1 MVSLFTMQN
10 LLNLSKYLKKKIP
23 KNNQVYFR
31 HRKNSSRINEK
42 YQTFS
47 RVTKKFDNNILI
59 KEGGKRVKGFFR
71 RCFKNKPLIS
81 IITVVFNDEKDLENT
96 IKSVLL
102 QDYDNLEF
110 IIIDGGSSGKVITKI
125 KKYESHIDYWI
136 SQKDRGIWDAWNKG
150 IRLSTGKFICFLN
163 VGDFFTENSINTIVR
178 TINKNENID
187 IIFGAVKKK
196 KIYSGFY
203 PKKISMNLNIFPS
216 FVSTFVSIDMYKKY
230 GLFDL
235 NFEYFNDYEFVYR
248 LIKKKKLNWV
258 ATNQNQVITVFD
270 LNGYSSKIGIIKQM
284 IEELKIRLKYENFFL
299 IFFKIFLKF
308 FRFYYLKLF
317 KTNKFLK
324 YN

>member
-1 MVSLFTMQN
+1 MQN

-23 KNNQVYFR
+23 KNNQVYLR
-31 HRKNSSRINEK
+31 HKKNSFRINEK

-47 RVTKKFDNNILI
+47 RVTQKFDNNILI
-59 KEGGKRVKGFFR
+59 REGGKRVKGFFR
-71 RCFKNKPLIS
+71 RCFQNKPLIS

-125 KKYESHIDYWI
+125 KKYENYIDYWI
-136 SQKDRGIWDAWNKG
+136 SQKDLGIWDAWNKG

-163 VGDFFTENSINTIVR
+163 VGDFFTENSINTIVK
-178 TINKNENID
+178 TINKNENLD

-196 KIYSGFY
+196 KIYAGFY

-216 FVSTFVSIDMYKKY
+216 FVSTFVSSDIYKKY

-235 NFEYFNDYEFVYR
+235 NFKYFNDYEFVYR

-258 ATNQNQVITVFD
+258 ATSQNKVITVFD
-270 LNGYSSKIGIIKQM
+270 LKGYSSKIGIIKRL
-284 IEELKIRLKYENFFL
+284 IEEFKIRLKYENFFL

-308 FRFYYLKLF
+308 FRFYYLKIF
-317 KTNKFLK
+317 KTNKFIK